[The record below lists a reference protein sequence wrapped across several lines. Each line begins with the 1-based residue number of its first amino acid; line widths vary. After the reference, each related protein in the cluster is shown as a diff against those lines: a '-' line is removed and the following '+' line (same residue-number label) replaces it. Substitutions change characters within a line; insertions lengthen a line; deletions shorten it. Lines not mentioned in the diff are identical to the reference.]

1 LLDSHLD
8 LIDARGGSFW
18 GRTTLHMSA
27 WRNRADCVRLLL
39 QRGADVRIRD
49 YGDNAYALH
58 FAAEA
63 ADLDV
68 IRLLVEASSDVIGEG
83 DDHQVGVL
91 GWATCL
97 ARVREDVAACLL
109 AHGAKLSLWSA
120 IALGREGDVRDFIT
134 HDPSL
139 LRARMSRNEHY
150 RTPLHHAAAKNR
162 PRIVQLLLNLGAD
175 ANATDANGTTALSA
189 TAREHADP
197 TIVTMLHAAGAKL
210 DSRARSTSS
219 ATKQPRAC

>member
-1 LLDSHLD
+1 M
-8 LIDARGGSFW
+8 A
-18 GRTTLHMSA
+18 A

-39 QRGADVRIRD
+39 QRGVDVRIRD
-49 YGDNAYALH
+49 YGDNAYALI

-68 IRLLVEASSDVIGEG
+68 IRLLVEAGSDVIGEG
-83 DDHQVGVL
+83 DDHKVGVL

-97 ARVREDVAACLL
+97 ARVREDVAAYLL

-120 IALGREGDVRDFIT
+120 ISLGREGDVREFIT

-162 PRIVQLLLNLGAD
+162 LG
-175 ANATDANGTTALSA
+175 LF
-189 TAREHADP
+189 
-197 TIVTMLHAAGAKL
+197 
-210 DSRARSTSS
+210 SS
-219 ATKQPRAC
+219 C